1 MQTKGKYKRQ
11 VTVCFVLVLISAV
24 LVSLPSCQAW
34 SRGEYYSN
42 HSVTVNVLPIEGGTV
57 TCNTQNSPSTN
68 GDSKIFQ
75 FTSSETTVIFTANP
89 AEGRIF
95 EGWYLDNTFE
105 GNLSTITITTTKDWT
120 LTAVFSST
128 ENSDVS
134 AIQQQNALINNLT
147 LAVIILAVGVSIV
160 AVILSV
166 TIIRGYRKTG
176 QRRN

>member
-11 VTVCFVLVLISAV
+11 VIVCFVLVLISAV

-34 SRGEYYSN
+34 GRGEYYSN
-42 HSVTVNVLPIEGGTV
+42 HYVTVNVLPIEGGTV

-75 FTSSETTVIFTANP
+75 FTSSETTVIFTAKP

-120 LTAVFSST
+120 LTAIFSST
-128 ENSDVS
+128 ENAEVS
-134 AIQQQNALINNLT
+134 GVQQQNELINNMT
-147 LAVIILAVGVSIV
+147 LGVIILAIAVSIL
-160 AVILSV
+160 AVVLSI
-166 TIIRGYRKTG
+166 TIIRSKNRPA
-176 QRRN
+176 QLP